1 MFICLNQSL
10 YDTRS
15 NISCDNG
22 KLKVRRQIN
31 SEVITQLYLGIIT
44 FTMGRELLLR
54 VCLLLTFDNF
64 FSSWYLNLLQ
74 DFQDNFRQ
82 TNL

>member
-10 YDTRS
+10 YDTQS

-31 SEVITQLYLGIIT
+31 SEVITQLYMGIIT
-44 FTMGRELLLR
+44 FTMGRVAPKGVFFIKQLI
-54 VCLLLTFDNF
+54 TF
-64 FSSWYLNLLQ
+64 SHPG
-74 DFQDNFRQ
+74 
-82 TNL
+82 T